1 MESILTDYKS
11 GKSLRSSLEEFLIS
25 NPQHELAQ
33 GMKKITLSIIKNQ
46 EKLEAINFAKKI
58 NYKAYEVQEQLIFL
72 ELLFHL
78 IIEAKGIANALPI
91 ISATKRLLTPDLPP
105 EWQAIP
111 FSLEALVYFKE
122 GNFKKQLESI
132 ENELK
137 ILGVNSGRYILLY
150 WTYLLLLAYLNQ
162 FDKLE
167 HHLNDFKKL
176 KFENDP
182 SIILEYIYYVR
193 NEEMGHFQENGALIS
208 KIRAKE
214 MPHFVKNGIAHYE
227 SYLKILYENELP
239 ELNEE
244 ASESWSLLSL
254 YYLLNK
260 NFQKALFWAKKNISV
275 IADQATLPN
284 FDSFSLIRAEL
295 ANKHFNTAEYLLINR
310 KKVNNT
316 SLYDDY
322 FWFRIYHNK
331 GDTNK
336 AQSFYNSFLTNVY
349 KYKLDDRFD
358 LEIRLSPEILSKV
371 IRYYS
376 INYKP
381 TLGEKTLTVEPN
393 ITNEADQSLQ
403 FIIGE
408 SEEIKNVKELV
419 KKFSCVDTSVHITGE
434 TGTGKELIAKALWVT
449 GPYHR
454 GPFIP
459 INCGAISDHLLQSEL
474 FGHKKGAFT
483 GAFQDHKGIFEAAEN
498 GVVFL
503 DEIGEIS
510 QAMQI
515 SLLRV
520 LEAREFR
527 PVGSNENIK
536 LKCKVLTATNRNLT
550 EHVNAGYF
558 RKDLQYRLE
567 RLTIELP
574 PLRKRPFDIPILI
587 NHFLNIE
594 YSNLQ
599 KLYFDEPALNHLKSL
614 PWVGNIRELRNE
626 MEKIRLFNSDKK
638 LLTLG
643 EISEKYRDSPAISA
657 KLPSKPLSQ
666 VPIIRPNENYPLS
679 LNSKFRRLEEL
690 KKLFQIHRKLTRVE
704 IENLL
709 QVSTNTAI
717 SYINTLIR
725 LKFINKKSYV
735 NSRTIYFE
743 INETM

>member
-1 MESILTDYKS
+1 
-11 GKSLRSSLEEFLIS
+11 
-25 NPQHELAQ
+25 
-33 GMKKITLSIIKNQ
+33 
-46 EKLEAINFAKKI
+46 
-58 NYKAYEVQEQLIFL
+58 
-72 ELLFHL
+72 
-78 IIEAKGIANALPI
+78 
-91 ISATKRLLTPDLPP
+91 
-105 EWQAIP
+105 
-111 FSLEALVYFKE
+111 
-122 GNFKKQLESI
+122 
-132 ENELK
+132 
-137 ILGVNSGRYILLY
+137 
-150 WTYLLLLAYLNQ
+150 
-162 FDKLE
+162 
-167 HHLNDFKKL
+167 
-176 KFENDP
+176 
-182 SIILEYIYYVR
+182 
-193 NEEMGHFQENGALIS
+193 
-208 KIRAKE
+208 
-214 MPHFVKNGIAHYE
+214 
-227 SYLKILYENELP
+227 
-239 ELNEE
+239 
-244 ASESWSLLSL
+244 
-254 YYLLNK
+254 
-260 NFQKALFWAKKNISV
+260 
-275 IADQATLPN
+275 
-284 FDSFSLIRAEL
+284 
-295 ANKHFNTAEYLLINR
+295 
-310 KKVNNT
+310 
-316 SLYDDY
+316 LYDDY